1 MSLVGLARSRLYQT
15 RRMTRKRTQVFISY
29 SHRDAEWL
37 ERLRIHLRPLMR
49 DSTIE
54 VWDDTQIQPGA
65 LWRDEIRTALAN
77 AKVAILLISADF
89 LASDFIASEELP
101 PLLEAAKEEGA
112 IVLPL
117 IVSPSRFSRTV
128 SLSKYQAVNDHLK
141 PLVSMTRGE
150 QEEVLNSVAER
161 VESAIGAQ
169 ELRAKLDSVQGR
181 QERLEFL
188 IRHFVTGPELYFLK
202 GFASENERFEFQASF
217 RDEEHLRRL
226 RDTDFIENL
235 SPRAIADLKRGDNL
249 KQFFRI
255 TEKGSLY
262 LRYVLELEC

>member
-1 MSLVGLARSRLYQT
+1 MA
-15 RRMTRKRTQVFISY
+15 RKRTKVFISY
-29 SHRDAEWL
+29 CHRDADWL
-37 ERLRIHLRPLMR
+37 ERLRVHLKPLMR
-49 DSTIE
+49 ESTIE

-65 LWRDEIRTALAN
+65 VWQDEIRTALAN
-77 AKVAILLISADF
+77 AKVAVLLISADF

-101 PLLEAAKEEGA
+101 PLLAAAKEEGA

-117 IVSPSRFSRTV
+117 IVSPSRFTRTV
-128 SLSKYQAVNDHLK
+128 SLSKYQAVNDPRK

-150 QEEVLNSVAER
+150 QEEVLDRVAEHI
-161 VESAIGAQ
+161 ESAIGAQ

-188 IRHFVTGPELYFLK
+188 IKHFVTGPELYFLK
-202 GFASENERFEFQASF
+202 GFASENEGFEFQASF

-226 RDTDFIENL
+226 RDTDFIENVA
-235 SPRAIADLKRGDNL
+235 PRAIGDLKRGDNL
-249 KQFFRI
+249 KRFFRI

-262 LRYVLELEC
+262 LRYVLELES